1 MARLVDLVCAPWAI
15 TPSMY
20 QEVLGIY
27 NRHVRGEKID
37 LDGLSASLGR
47 PLKNEP
53 KGYEVRDGVALL
65 PIEGVLSKRMNLL
78 SAISGGTSTSYAAAE
93 FARAMEDPQ
102 VRAVVLA
109 VDSPGGAVDGTQEF
123 ANVVASYRGVKPV
136 VAHTDGMIA
145 SAAYWIAS
153 AADKLYISG
162 DTTQVG
168 SIGVVATHTDLSGAE
183 AQRGVKTTEI
193 TAGKFKRIA
202 SQYGALTPEGRA
214 YMQDQVDAI
223 YSAFVGDVARNRGVD
238 VETVLENMAEGRIFI
253 GRAAVE
259 AGLVDG
265 VTTLDALINSLAEG
279 ETFGSNSGKAAVSA
293 AHDTNIEAGAASGT
307 ATSHKE
313 NHMNIET
320 LKAEHPA
327 VFDAIKA
334 EGVAEGM
341 THGATAERQRI
352 QDVLAQALP
361 GHEALVQTL
370 AFDGKTTG
378 PEAASAVLAAERKAR
393 ETKLGAMKEDAPQP
407 ATPAV
412 ESGSAAPQG
421 EDAWKADWEKD
432 ADLRAE
438 FGGSL
443 NAYLAFKKAE
453 ANGTI
458 RIATK

>member
-15 TPSMY
+15 TPPMF

-53 KGYEVRDGVALL
+53 KGYDIVDGVAVL
-65 PIEGVLSKRMNLL
+65 PIDGVIAKRMNLMMH
-78 SAISGGTSTSYAAAE
+78 ISGGTSTSYAASE
-93 FARAMEDPQ
+93 FVRAMEDPQ

-123 ANVVASYRGVKPV
+123 ANVIASYRGSKPV

-153 AADKLYISG
+153 AADRIFISG

-202 SQYGALTPEGRA
+202 SQYGALTPEGMA
-214 YMQDQVDAI
+214 YMQDQVDAV
-223 YSAFVGDVARNRGVD
+223 YSAFVSDVARNRGVD

-265 VTTLDALINSLAEG
+265 VTTLDAIINSLAEG
-279 ETFGSNSGKAAVSA
+279 ETFGSDSGKAAVSA
-293 AHDTNIEAGAASGT
+293 AHDTNIEAGAASET

-341 THGATAERQRI
+341 TQGATAERQRI
-352 QDVLAQALP
+352 QDVMAQALP

-378 PEAASAVLAAERKAR
+378 PEAASAVLAAERKTR
-393 ETKLGAMKEDAPQP
+393 ETKLGAMKEDAPPP

-412 ESGSAAPQG
+412 ESGSAAPRG
-421 EDAWKADWEKD
+421 EDAWKAEWEKD

-453 ANGTI
+453 AKGTI

>member
-15 TPSMY
+15 TPAMY
-20 QEVLGIY
+20 QEVIGIY

-37 LDGLSASLGR
+37 LDGLSARLGR

-53 KGYEVRDGVALL
+53 KGYEMVDGVAVL
-65 PIEGVLSKRMNLL
+65 PIEGVIAKRMNLL
-78 SAISGGTSTSYAAAE
+78 MHISGGTSTSYAAAE

-102 VRAVVLA
+102 VKAVVLA
-109 VDSPGGAVDGTQEF
+109 IDSPGGAVDGTQEF
-123 ANVVASYRGVKPV
+123 ANAVASYRGTKPI
-136 VAHTDGMIA
+136 VAFTDGMMA
-145 SAAYWIAS
+145 SAAYWIGS
-153 AADKLYISG
+153 AADRIFISG

-168 SIGVVATHTDLSGAE
+168 SIGVVATHTDISGAE

-202 SQYGALTPEGRA
+202 SQYGTLTPEGRA
-214 YMQDQVDAI
+214 YIQEQVDAV
-223 YSAFVGDVARNRGVD
+223 YSAFVSDVAKFRGVD

-253 GRAAVE
+253 GRAAIE

-265 VTTLDALINSLAEG
+265 VSTLDAIINSLAEG
-279 ETFGSNSGKAAVSA
+279 ETFGSDSGKAAVSA
-293 AHDTNIEAGAASGT
+293 AQNQTSEAGAASTT

-313 NHMNIET
+313 NSMDIET

-334 EGVAEGM
+334 EG
-341 THGATAERQRI
+341 ATAERQRI
-352 QDVLAQALP
+352 RDVLAQALP
-361 GHEALVQTL
+361 GHEALIQTL

-393 ETKLGAMKEDAPQP
+393 EAKLCAMKEDAPEP
-407 ATPAV
+407 ATPSTDFGA
-412 ESGSAAPQG
+412 SAPHG
-421 EDAWKADWEKD
+421 EEAWKAEFE
-432 ADLRAE
+432 ANEALRAE

-443 NAYLAFKKAE
+443 SAYLAYKKAE
-453 ANGTI
+453 AKGTI

>member
-1 MARLVDLVCAPWAI
+1 
-15 TPSMY
+15 
-20 QEVLGIY
+20 
-27 NRHVRGEKID
+27 
-37 LDGLSASLGR
+37 
-47 PLKNEP
+47 
-53 KGYEVRDGVALL
+53 
-65 PIEGVLSKRMNLL
+65 
-78 SAISGGTSTSYAAAE
+78 
-93 FARAMEDPQ
+93 
-102 VRAVVLA
+102 
-109 VDSPGGAVDGTQEF
+109 
-123 ANVVASYRGVKPV
+123 
-136 VAHTDGMIA
+136 
-145 SAAYWIAS
+145 
-153 AADKLYISG
+153 
-162 DTTQVG
+162 
-168 SIGVVATHTDLSGAE
+168 
-183 AQRGVKTTEI
+183 
-193 TAGKFKRIA
+193 
-202 SQYGALTPEGRA
+202 
-214 YMQDQVDAI
+214 
-223 YSAFVGDVARNRGVD
+223 
-238 VETVLENMAEGRIFI
+238 MAEGRIFI